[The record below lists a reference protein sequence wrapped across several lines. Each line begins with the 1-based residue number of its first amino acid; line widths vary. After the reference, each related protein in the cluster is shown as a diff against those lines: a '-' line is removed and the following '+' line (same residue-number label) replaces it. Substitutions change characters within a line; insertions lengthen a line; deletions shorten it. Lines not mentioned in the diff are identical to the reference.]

1 MPICLKCGNA
11 IEPGRSYCG
20 ECGLAGKAQV
30 ERMFSLVEG
39 SSYRKKRTSGIR
51 LVAIFMVG
59 IVATLMII
67 TYAVFT
73 MMPSGPEFASKAQAG
88 ICRSNMRR
96 IELEI
101 ERYRDVENEYP
112 PTGRID
118 GDHPLVVDRYLA
130 ESPKCPTTDH
140 YYVLVES
147 GSRVMVTCDSGEDRH
162 EI

>member
-11 IEPGRSYCG
+11 IEPGRSYCRD
-20 ECGLAGKAQV
+20 CGLVGKAQV

-39 SSYRKKRTSGIR
+39 SPYQKKRTSGIR

-59 IVATLMII
+59 IMATLMII
-67 TYAVFT
+67 SYAVFT

-96 IELEI
+96 IEFEI
-101 ERYRDVENEYP
+101 ERYYDVEDEYP
-112 PTGRID
+112 PTGPVNE
-118 GDHPLVVDRYLA
+118 DHPLVVDRYLDG
-130 ESPKCPTTDH
+130 SPKCPTTDH

-147 GSRVMVTCDSGEDRH
+147 GSRVMVTCNSGEDRH